1 MLFDA
6 FLFDCGAGLP
16 FAFVCGDLVP
26 CGDAA
31 DAAGVVA
38 LGAGVDT
45 DCAGGV
51 GVDTTIAFDV
61 GVAAGVCVVAL
72 GVDDVDPPGCDGFDA
87 VFFLPGGGCMRFTVR
102 LGCGGGGGVGCG
114 GRVRCRDGGGCDGGT
129 CNRD

>member
-6 FLFDCGAGLP
+6 FLFDCGAGLA
-16 FAFVCGDLVP
+16 FVFVCGDLVP

-45 DCAGGV
+45 VCAGGV

-61 GVAAGVCVVAL
+61 GVAL
-72 GVDDVDPPGCDGFDA
+72 GVDDVDPPGCDGFDG
-87 VFFLPGGGCMRFTVR
+87 VFFLPAGGCMRFTVR
-102 LGCGGGGGVGCG
+102 LGCGGGVGCG
-114 GRVRCRDGGGCDGGT
+114 CRVRAGCRDGGGCDGGT